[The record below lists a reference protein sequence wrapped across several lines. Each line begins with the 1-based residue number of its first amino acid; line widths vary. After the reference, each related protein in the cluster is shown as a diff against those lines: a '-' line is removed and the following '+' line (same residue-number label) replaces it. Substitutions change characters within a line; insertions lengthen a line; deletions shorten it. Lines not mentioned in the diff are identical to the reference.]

1 MMSSGLLS
9 KQRFISCMAFSIF
22 TKSFASLVR
31 VYLIRRGFVPK
42 FTLCPYYS

>member
-22 TKSFASLVR
+22 RKSFASPVR
-31 VYLIRRGFVPK
+31 VYLIEEDLLLFLSGK
-42 FTLCPYYS
+42 